1 MPNAVTAGISIT
13 GCIRTCEDEAMMK
26 FQQIKGG
33 YHGRLLRV
41 DLTRGTIKTEDIPES
56 ILRDYLG
63 GRGLGSKYLY
73 DELRTG
79 IDPLSPEN
87 RLYFVTNPLNG
98 TGAATSCRYNV
109 VTRSPLTGTIL
120 SCSAGG
126 HFGLD
131 LKSCGY
137 DIVAFEGR
145 SEKPVYLFLDSGR
158 SELRDATDLWGLD
171 THGTTDTLLSRTNPK
186 AGVACIGPAGE
197 SLVLLASIMNE
208 KDHAAGRGGAGAVMG
223 SKNLKAV
230 VAAGDAKTP
239 WENDEAVAAAKKTW
253 MTFVAEAPLTK
264 DALKEWGTPVL
275 VKIINSYGAW
285 PTRNFQQGYFIDDD
299 SLSAQTFKERFF
311 VKREPCAACAI
322 GCSRA
327 TKTSK
332 RQGKGPEYETIW
344 AFGALCG
351 VNDLEAVVHANYNCN
366 ELGLDTISAGNV
378 IACAMELSERG
389 YLDSKAREQLK
400 QTLGHELR
408 FGDPD
413 AVVVL
418 TEQMGRSEGFGSL
431 LGQGCRR
438 LAERFGHPELAMH
451 VKGLELPAYD
461 PRGFTGMGLAMATS
475 NRGGCHVRNFLIG
488 CEAIATPV
496 PISRLTTSGKAG
508 ITKLYQDLTAA
519 IDSLGACLFSYFA
532 LSPDHYAEMLQAV
545 TGIERDSKDLIR
557 AGERIWNLERLFN
570 LREGFSRSDDT
581 LPQRM
586 LREPLSEGHSKGRV
600 VELIPMLEEYYQIRG
615 WDKDGVPTKD
625 KLSELSLY

>member
-1 MPNAVTAGISIT
+1 MPDFE
-13 GCIRTCEDEAMMK
+13 RP
-26 FQQIKGG
+26 KGG

-41 DLTRGTIKTEDIPES
+41 DLTARTTRVESIPEA
-56 ILRDYLG
+56 ILRDFLG

-73 DELRTG
+73 DELKPGT
-79 IDPLSPEN
+79 DPLSPQN

-109 VTRSPLTGTIL
+109 VTKSPLTGTIL

-126 HFGLD
+126 HFGID
-131 LKSCGY
+131 LKACGF
-137 DIVAFEGR
+137 DMVALEGR
-145 SEKPVYLFLDSGR
+145 AARPVYLYLRGDNA
-158 SELRDATDLWGLD
+158 ELRDAADLWGLD
-171 THGTTDTLLSRTNPK
+171 THQTTEALLAKTDPK

-197 SLVLLASIMNE
+197 NLSLLASIMNE
-208 KDHAAGRGGAGAVMG
+208 KDHAAGRGGPGAVMG

-230 VAAGDAKTP
+230 VACGDAKTP
-239 WENDEAVAAAKKTW
+239 WSDDRALAAAKQLW
-253 MTFVAEAPLTK
+253 MTFISEAPLTK

-285 PTRNFQQGYFIDDD
+285 PTRNFQQGYFVDDD

-327 TKTSK
+327 TRTSR

-351 VNDLEAVVHANYNCN
+351 VRDLEAVVHANYNCN
-366 ELGLDTISAGNV
+366 ELGLDTISAGSA

-389 YLDSKAREQLK
+389 FFDQEAKDAIRRD
-400 QTLGHELR
+400 LGRELR
-408 FGDPD
+408 FGD
-413 AVVVL
+413 AEAIVLL
-418 TEQMGRSEGFGSL
+418 TEQMGRAQGFGRL
-431 LGQGCRR
+431 LGLGCKR
-438 LAERFGHPELAMH
+438 LAEKFGHPELAMH

-461 PRGFTGMGLAMATS
+461 PRGFAGMALALATS

-496 PISRLTTSGKAG
+496 PVSRFTTAGKPG
-508 ITKLYQDLTAA
+508 LVKLYQDLTAA
-519 IDSLGACLFSYFA
+519 IDSCGACLFSLFA
-532 LSPDHYAEMLQAV
+532 LSPDHYAQMLHAL
-545 TGIERDSKDLIR
+545 TGVRRDGAGLIR

-570 LREGFSRSDDT
+570 IREGFSRCDDT
-581 LPQRM
+581 LPRRLLEQ
-586 LREPLSEGHSKGRV
+586 PLPEGHSKGRT
-600 VELIPMLEEYYQIRG
+600 VELGTMLDEYYSARG
-615 WDKDGVPTKD
+615 WDRHGAPAPG
-625 KLSELSLY
+625 KLRELGLDRG